1 VKSGVL
7 AYVECDWGPVN
18 RALDAQLVSIYKNS
32 MNYLP
37 IGPLMPGARREWVQ
51 EFLKPIDSFDPAKRT
66 LMTTQAG
73 SLAPVN
79 FTMLQRL
86 TTVIAQAA
94 AGNGSTKEDLFRDVT
109 VGGQTFAGIMTIRQF
124 MALTAQQQLAVIDV
138 GWNRVC
144 RKKAYDKLSREMFEP
159 NKPEI
164 APTIDPVPSGV
175 VPDGMGMKVGYFNEG
190 RVPDAFTGLGVGFR
204 VDGSGSNIGD
214 TITRV
219 TNQGMTTQLK
229 NRHLML
235 NIKGWE
241 VGGTTVDRDTNA
253 PRIWSTK
260 DDLFNESSVCI
271 SRNFYGATAFPLRE
285 MEDDALI
292 WAVDVGGMIG
302 FDTEAYQKLIGRHWR
317 PGEKAYKFVNPSR
330 VIGYARFTKLGA
342 PGAGGWSFK
351 IAPGTTW
358 TLVGNWA
365 GAANALAGS
374 REAKVIT
381 YINDQLTAWAGA
393 DRTISG
399 AFDFA

>member
-1 VKSGVL
+1 MSNAIG
-7 AYVECDWGPVN
+7 GPVN
-18 RALDAQLVSIYKNS
+18 RAYDAQLVSIYKNS
-32 MNYLP
+32 ITSLFV
-37 IGPLMPGARREWVQ
+37 GPMPNGAAREWLT
-51 EFLKPIDSFDPAKRT
+51 EFLRPVDSFDPAKHT

-73 SLAPVN
+73 NLNPVN

-94 AGNGSTKEDLFRDVT
+94 AGNGSTKTDLFKDVT
-109 VGGQTFAGIMTIRQF
+109 VGGRTFPGIMTIRQF
-124 MALTAQQQLAVIDV
+124 MALTPQQQLAVIDV
-138 GWNRVC
+138 GWDRVC
-144 RKKAYDKLSREMFEP
+144 KKKAYNQLSREMFEP
-159 NKPEI
+159 TKPEI
-164 APTIDPVPSGV
+164 APTNDPVPSGV
-175 VPDGMGMKVGYFNEG
+175 VPDGVGMKVGYFNEG
-190 RVPDAFTGLGVGFR
+190 RIPDAFTGLGVGFR
-204 VDGSGSNIGD
+204 VDGSGSNIDD

-219 TNQGMTTQLK
+219 TNHGMTTQLK
-229 NRHLML
+229 NRYLMF

-241 VGGTTVDRDTNA
+241 VAGTTVDRDTNA

-285 MEDDALI
+285 MTDDALI
-292 WAVDVGGMIG
+292 WAVDVAGMIG

-342 PGAGGWSFK
+342 PGAGGWSFR

-365 GAANALAGS
+365 GAGNASAGS
-374 REAKVIT
+374 REGKVIA
-381 YINDQLTAWAGA
+381 YINAQLAAWAGA
-393 DRTISG
+393 DRTITG